1 MARCRGAVEPAQIP
15 ALTWASLERE
25 QRNPIEGA
33 LYRALGCLPLGRA
46 KRLGGSREAFK
57 TGPRALKPERGAL
70 GQSSVSIALGVD
82 AVPIGALFIG

>member
-46 KRLGGSREAFK
+46 KRLGGVS
-57 TGPRALKPERGAL
+57 GGLQNRATCPKPERGAL